1 MAVAGGDNRD
11 AQFFPPFDELLVYFR
26 LSVHVREIHQFKVQ
40 VLFSEV
46 RAILLHELG
55 DSCVIFCQCG
65 LREGSAD
72 GAAQSDE
79 APAELA
85 EELPVHARFVVHAFQ
100 CRLCCKLQE
109 IFISL
114 LRFSE
119 ENERVPLGI
128 YAALLIV
135 PGSHGNICFQPQDG
149 AYVMFMSVLVELNE
163 SVCVP
168 LICEAYR

>member
-1 MAVAGGDNRD
+1 MPPLLQAAGDFHIPPAVQITN
-11 AQFFPPFDELLVYFR
+11 V
-26 LSVHVREIHQFKVQ
+26 
-40 VLFSEV
+40 
-46 RAILLHELG
+46 G
-55 DSCVIFCQCG
+55 DSTFMLGEHV
-65 LREGSAD
+65 EWW
-72 GAAQSDE
+72 
-79 APAELA
+79 
-85 EELPVHARFVVHAFQ
+85 
-100 CRLCCKLQE
+100 
-109 IFISL
+109 
-114 LRFSE
+114 RFSE